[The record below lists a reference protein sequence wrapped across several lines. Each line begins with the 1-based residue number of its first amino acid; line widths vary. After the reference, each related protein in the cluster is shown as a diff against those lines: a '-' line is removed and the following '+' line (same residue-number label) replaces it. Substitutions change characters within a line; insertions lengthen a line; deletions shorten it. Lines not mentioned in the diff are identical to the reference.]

1 MPPEEETDAT
11 TYKIVSEIGKEFEI
25 DNYETMETEEL
36 DKIKPAEN
44 GKHFAL
50 DSFGPVNAEEL
61 MEDDSKT
68 DTLVSQR

>member
-1 MPPEEETDAT
+1 
-11 TYKIVSEIGKEFEI
+11 
-25 DNYETMETEEL
+25 METEEL

-68 DTLVSQR
+68 DDTLVSQL

>member
-1 MPPEEETDAT
+1 MPPEEDTDST
-11 TYKIVSEIGKEFEI
+11 TYKIVSEVGKEFEI

-50 DSFGPVNAEEL
+50 ESFGPVNAETEL

-68 DTLVSQR
+68 DTLVN